1 MNNDIKDRSLVFGI
15 EIAKYY
21 LSLKEK
27 KYYEIASQLFR
38 SGTSI

>member
-1 MNNDIKDRSLVFGI
+1 MNQNISERTFDFAVKIS
-15 EIAKYY
+15 KYQ

-38 SGTSI
+38 S

>member
-1 MNNDIKDRSLVFGI
+1 MSNDIKDRCLAFGI